1 MAQAACPDGVQVA
14 FMPTLGAAT
23 EEMQILGSRGL
34 KGQVHTLALCP
45 LGSAAFAGRPPPP
58 WGGETLESGGDA

>member
-14 FMPTLGAAT
+14 FMPIVGAAV

-34 KGQVHTLALCP
+34 KGQVPTLALCA
-45 LGSAAFAGRPPPP
+45 LGPAAFPGRPPPP
-58 WGGETLESGGDA
+58 WDGETLESGGDA